1 MSDPVSVFP
10 DRILLFDTTLRD
22 GEQSP
27 GATMSLAEK
36 VRMAQQLELLGV
48 DIIEAGFAA
57 SSPGDFESVSTVA
70 REIRGATVASLC
82 RTVIEDIDRSAEA
95 LRHAAKSRL
104 HLVIATSPLHMEFKL
119 KVSPEE
125 VLKAT
130 DKAVRHAA
138 ACASEV
144 EFSCEDASR
153 SDLDFMVEVCRTA
166 VAAGAKILNI
176 PDTVGYAQ
184 PEEFAARIAYLKAR
198 MPDDVII
205 SVHCHNDLG
214 LAVANTLAAIRAGAR
229 QAEVTIGGIGER
241 AGNCALEELVM
252 ALSVRK
258 AYYRVEHGIHTRQ
271 IFPSVRT
278 LSRIIGRPIPVTKP
292 VVGANAFA
300 HESGIHQAGVLSNP
314 ATYEIM
320 TPESIGLSS
329 NHIVLGKHSGKN
341 AIRSKLENMGYHLDD
356 AQVALI
362 LDAVKEL
369 ADKKKD
375 IFDEDLEALVLE
387 EVFRLPDKYRLLHLA
402 VQSGGASLPP
412 CAMLALE
419 IDGTKREH
427 AQFGVG
433 PIDAVF
439 QGIAAATGH
448 NPRLEQYAVNAIT
461 GGTDALGEVT
471 VLISENGKTA
481 VGRGSHPDIINA
493 SARAYLNAL
502 NRLAKIREDI

>member
-1 MSDPVSVFP
+1 MPESANRV
-10 DRILLFDTTLRD
+10 ILFDTTLRD

-27 GATMSLAEK
+27 GATMNLREK
-36 VRMAQQLELLGV
+36 VHMARQLELLGV

-57 SSPGDFESVSTVA
+57 SSAGDFEAVATVA
-70 REIRGATVASLC
+70 KEIREATVASLC
-82 RTVIEDIDRSAEA
+82 RTVIEDIDKAAEA
-95 LRHAAKSRL
+95 LRHAKKSRL
-104 HLVIATSPLHMEFKL
+104 HLFIATSPLHMEFKL
-119 KVSPEE
+119 KLSPDE

-130 DKAVRHAA
+130 DQAVRHAVS
-138 ACASEV
+138 CCTDV

-153 SDLDFMVEVCRTA
+153 SDPDFMVEVCRTA
-166 VAAGAKILNI
+166 AAAGAVTLNI

-184 PEEFAARIAYLKAR
+184 PDEFAERIAYLKAR
-198 MPDDVII
+198 IPAKVII

-214 LAVANTLAAIRAGAR
+214 LAVANTLAALRAGAR
-229 QAEVTIGGIGER
+229 QAEVTVGGIGER
-241 AGNCALEELVM
+241 AGNCALEELIM
-252 ALSVRK
+252 ALAVRNP
-258 AYYRVEHGIHTRQ
+258 YYRLEHGIHTQQ
-271 IFPSVRT
+271 IFPSVRA
-278 LSRIIGRPIPVTKP
+278 LSRIIGRPIPVNKP

-300 HESGIHQAGVLSNP
+300 HEAGIHQAGVLANP

-329 NHIVLGKHSGKN
+329 SHIVLGKHSGKN
-341 AIRSKLENMGYHLDD
+341 AIRSKLEDMGYSLDN
-356 AQVALI
+356 AQIDLI
-362 LDAVKEL
+362 LAAVKEL

-387 EVFRLPDKYRLLHLA
+387 EVYRLPDKYRLLHLT
-402 VQSGGASLPP
+402 VQSGDGGLPP

-419 IDGTKREH
+419 IDGARREH

-439 QGIAAATGH
+439 RGIAATVGRS
-448 NPRLEQYAVNAIT
+448 PKLEQYAVNAIT

-471 VLISENGKTA
+471 VRISENGKST

-502 NRLAKIREDI
+502 NRLAKMREEM